1 MRTPEEAIALILE
14 RVAPIRSRERVP
26 LEQALGRVLA
36 EDARSDVDLP
46 PFEKSAMD
54 GYAVRS
60 ADFAAAGRP
69 RALARVGE
77 SRAGAPFRGR
87 VGAGQC
93 VAIST
98 GAELP
103 ADCDAVVMVERSRAS
118 ADSVE
123 FDDQPGPGQHVC
135 HRGED
140 LAEGEI
146 VLRAGRRLRPDDL
159 SVLAAVGCQPVPVC
173 ARVRVALLTT
183 GDELVPA
190 SAKPRAGQIR
200 EGNTLYLAAALSAAG
215 AAVTNLGIVRDDA
228 AELEARFR
236 AALESHDAL
245 VTTGGVSMGVH
256 DLVGGALERVGVA
269 PLLHKIAIKPGKPL
283 WFGQRG
289 STPVFGLP
297 GNPVSCLVGFQVFV
311 RRALARMSGADAAE
325 WAEERLALGRWRGAP
340 LKENPR
346 QQNHPVRVRQAP
358 DGIVDLEPLV
368 WRSSADIVGITRA
381 DGLAVVAAGTGAQ
394 DGQILPWRPLA

>member
-14 RVAPIRSRERVP
+14 RVAPLRSREDVP
-26 LEQALGRVLA
+26 LEQARGRVLA
-36 EDARSDVDLP
+36 RDALSDLDLP

-54 GYAVRS
+54 GFAVRS
-60 ADFAAAGRP
+60 ADFAAAGSARTL
-69 RALARVGE
+69 ALAGE
-77 SRAGAPFRGR
+77 SRAGAPFQGR
-87 VGAGQC
+87 VAPGQC

-103 ADCDAVVMVERSRAS
+103 GDCDAVVMVERSERLEQG
-118 ADSVE
+118 VRL
-123 FDDQPGPGQHVC
+123 DDAPRPGQHVC

-140 LAEGEI
+140 LRTGET

-159 SVLAAVGCQPVPVC
+159 SVLAAVGCQPVPVF

-190 SAKPRAGQIR
+190 DQQPRAGQIR
-200 EGNTLYLAAALSAAG
+200 EGNTLYLAAALEAAG
-215 AAVTNLGIVRDDA
+215 AAVSNLGIVRDDA
-228 AELEARFR
+228 RALEQRFR
-236 AALESHDAL
+236 SALETHDVL

-256 DLVGGALERVGVA
+256 DLVGAALERVGVV

-289 STPVFGLP
+289 AQPVFGLP
-297 GNPVSCLVGFQVFV
+297 GNPVSCLVGFHAFV
-311 RRALARMSGADAAE
+311 RRALARMSGAGEEE
-325 WAEERLALGRWRGAP
+325 WAEERLPLGRWRGAP

-346 QQNHPVRVRQAP
+346 QQNHPVRARQAA
-358 DGIVDLEPLV
+358 DGLVDLEPLT

-381 DGLAVVAAGTGAQ
+381 DGLAVVAAGKGAA
-394 DGQILPWRPLA
+394 DGALVPWRPLA

>member
-14 RVAPIRSRERVP
+14 RVAPVRSRERVP

-36 EDARSDVDLP
+36 EDAVSDLDLP

-54 GYAVRS
+54 GFALRS
-60 ADFAAAGRP
+60 ADCAASAG
-69 RALARVGE
+69 AREWTVAGE
-77 SRAGAPFRGR
+77 SRAGAPFQGR

-103 ADCDAVVMVERSRAS
+103 AGCDAVVMVERSRPGARG
-118 ADSVE
+118 VWL
-123 FDDQPGPGQHVC
+123 DDQPPKGQHVC
-135 HRGED
+135 HKGED
-140 LAEGEI
+140 LRVGDT

-159 SVLAAVGCQPVPVC
+159 SVLAAVGCQPAPVF
-173 ARVRVALLTT
+173 ARVRVALVTT

-190 SAKPRAGQIR
+190 GAKPRAGQIR
-200 EGNTLYLAAALSAAG
+200 EGNTLYLAAALAAAG

-228 AELEARFR
+228 QELERHFR
-236 AALESHDAL
+236 SALETHDAL

-256 DLVGGALERVGVA
+256 DLVGGALEKVGVV
-269 PLLHKIAIKPGKPL
+269 PVLHKIAIKPGKPL

-289 STPVFGLP
+289 PTPVFGLP
-297 GNPVSCLVGFQVFV
+297 GNPVSCLVGFHAFV
-311 RRALARMSGADAAE
+311 RRALARMSGADASE
-325 WAEERLALGRWRGAP
+325 WAEEHLRLGRWRGDS

-346 QQNHPVRVRQAP
+346 QQNHPVRVRQAA
-358 DGIVDLEPLV
+358 DGLLDLEPLV

-381 DGLAVVAAGTGAQ
+381 DGLAVVAAGSSAR
-394 DGQILPWRPLA
+394 DGMLVPWRPLA

>member
-14 RVAPIRSRERVP
+14 RVAPVRSRERVP

-36 EDARSDVDLP
+36 EDAHSDLDLP

-60 ADFAAAGRP
+60 ADFPAAASART
-69 RALARVGE
+69 LARVGE
-77 SRAGAPFRGR
+77 SRAGTPFRGR
-87 VGAGQC
+87 VSAGQC

-103 ADCDAVVMVERSRAS
+103 ADCDAVVMVERSRPS
-118 ADSVE
+118 ADAVE
-123 FDDQPGPGQHVC
+123 LDDHPSPGQHVC

-140 LAEGEI
+140 LRTGET
-146 VLRAGRRLRPDDL
+146 VLRAGRRLRPEDL
-159 SVLAAVGCQPVPVC
+159 SVLAAVGCQPVPVF

-183 GDELVPA
+183 GDELVSA
-190 SAKPRAGQIR
+190 YAKPRAGQIR
-200 EGNTLYLAAALSAAG
+200 EGNTLYLAAALAAEG
-215 AAVTNLGIVRDDA
+215 AAVTNLGVVRDDA
-228 AELEARFR
+228 QELEQRFR

-256 DLVGGALERVGVA
+256 DLVGGALEKVGVV

-289 STPVFGLP
+289 ATPVFGLP
-297 GNPVSCLVGFQVFV
+297 GNPVSCLVGFQAFV
-311 RRALARMSGADAAE
+311 RRALARMSGAEEAA
-325 WAEERLALGRWRGAP
+325 WAEERLPIGRWRGAP

-346 QQNHPVRVRQAP
+346 QQNHPVRVRWAQ
-358 DGIVDLEPLV
+358 DGLVDLEPLA
-368 WRSSADIVGITRA
+368 WRSSADIVSITRA
-381 DGLAVVAAGTGAQ
+381 DGLAVVAAGSGAS
-394 DGQILPWRPLA
+394 DGQLVRWRPLA

>member
-14 RVAPIRSRERVP
+14 RVAPVRSRERVP

-60 ADFAAAGRP
+60 ADFAGDAGP
-69 RALARVGE
+69 RELALAGE
-77 SRAGAPFRGR
+77 SRAGTPFQGR
-87 VGAGQC
+87 VGPGQC

-103 ADCDAVVMVERSRAS
+103 ADCDAVVMVERSQTSERG
-118 ADSVE
+118 VRL
-123 FDDQPGPGQHVC
+123 DDRPAPGQHVC
-135 HRGED
+135 HTGED
-140 LAEGEI
+140 LGQGET

-159 SVLAAVGCQPVPVC
+159 AVLAAVGCQPVPVH

-190 SAKPRAGQIR
+190 SHKPRAGQIR

-215 AAVTNLGIVRDDA
+215 AAVSNLGIVRDDA
-228 AELEARFR
+228 RALEQRFR
-236 AALESHDAL
+236 EALETHDAL
-245 VTTGGVSMGVH
+245 LTTGGVSMGVH

-289 STPVFGLP
+289 TTPVFGLP

-311 RRALARMSGADAAE
+311 RRALARMSGAEEAE
-325 WAEERLALGRWRGAP
+325 WAQEQLPLGRWRGAP

-346 QQNHPVRVRQAP
+346 QQNHPVRARQAP

-381 DGLAVVAAGTGAQ
+381 DGLAVVPAGAGAC
-394 DGQILPWRPLA
+394 DGQLVRWRPLA

>member
-14 RVAPIRSRERVP
+14 RVAPVRSRERVP

-36 EDARSDVDLP
+36 EDAFSDLDLP

-54 GYAVRS
+54 GYALRS
-60 ADFAAAGRP
+60 ADCVPGREWGV
-69 RALARVGE
+69 AGE

-87 VGAGQC
+87 IGPGEC

-103 ADCDAVVMVERSRAS
+103 AECDAVVMVERSRPGTKG
-118 ADSVE
+118 VWL
-123 FDDQPGPGQHVC
+123 DDQPPKGQHVC
-135 HRGED
+135 HKGED
-140 LAEGEI
+140 LRVGEL

-173 ARVRVALLTT
+173 ARPRFALVTT

-190 SAKPRAGQIR
+190 SEKPRAGQIR
-200 EGNTLYLAAALSAAG
+200 EGNTLYLAAALAAAG
-215 AAVTNLGIVRDDA
+215 ASVTNLGIARDDA

-236 AALESHDAL
+236 AALETHDAL

-256 DLVGGALERVGVA
+256 DLVGGALEKVGVV
-269 PLLHKIAIKPGKPL
+269 PVLHKIAIKPGKPL

-289 STPVFGLP
+289 TTPVFGLP
-297 GNPVSCLVGFQVFV
+297 GNPVSCLVGFHAFV
-311 RRALARMSGADAAE
+311 RRALARMSGADASE
-325 WAEERLALGRWRGAP
+325 WAEERLPLGRWRGAP
-340 LKENPR
+340 LKEIAR
-346 QQNHPVRVRQAP
+346 QQNHPVRARAAD
-358 DGIVDLEPLV
+358 DGLIDLEPLV

-381 DGLAVVAAGTGAQ
+381 DGLAVVAAGQRAE
-394 DGQILPWRPLA
+394 DGMLIRWRPLA

>member
-14 RVAPIRSRERVP
+14 RVAPTRSRDRVP
-26 LEQALGRVLA
+26 LEQGLGRILA
-36 EDARSDVDLP
+36 EDALSDLDLP

-54 GYAVRS
+54 GFAVRS
-60 ADFAAAGRP
+60 ADFVDAAGQREL
-69 RALARVGE
+69 ALAGE
-77 SRAGAPFRGR
+77 SRAGSPFRGR
-87 VGAGQC
+87 VGPGQC

-103 ADCDAVVMVERSRAS
+103 ADCDAVVMVERSRTS
-118 ADSVE
+118 AGRVQL
-123 FDDQPGPGQHVC
+123 DDRPAPGQNIC

-140 LAEGEI
+140 LTRGET
-146 VLRAGRRLRPDDL
+146 VLRAGRRLRADDL
-159 SVLAAVGCQPVPVC
+159 SVLAAVGCQPVPVF

-190 SAKPRAGQIR
+190 SERPRAGQIR
-200 EGNTLYLAAALSAAG
+200 EGNTLYLAAALTAAG

-228 AELEARFR
+228 RELEARFR
-236 AALESHDAL
+236 AALEAHDML

-256 DLVGGALERVGVA
+256 DLVGGVLERVGVV

-289 STPVFGLP
+289 ATPVFGLP
-297 GNPVSCLVGFQVFV
+297 GNPVSCLVGFQAFV

-325 WAEERLALGRWRGAP
+325 WAQEQLPLGRWRGAT
-340 LKENPR
+340 LRANPR
-346 QQNHPVRVRQAP
+346 QQNHPVRARQAG
-358 DGIVDLEPLV
+358 DGLVDLEPLA

-381 DGLAVVAAGTGAQ
+381 DGLAVVPAGTSAE
-394 DGQILPWRPLA
+394 DGQLVPWRPLA